1 MLIRNKI
8 LICLIIMAVML
19 AGCATKAVKGNNEQA
34 RPAEKLSSIFS
45 KEPSDR
51 ELFDEAL
58 SYLTNNPKEPNYHEA
73 KVRLERLVAQFPESK
88 WVAGAQAL
96 ISTLDRISVL
106 QDALTSEKVKAH
118 GTQVRLAKEIESLRS
133 GDRQIE
139 GKYSA
144 EINRLQQEN
153 EQLKNDIR
161 QLKDLEIRLEKREK
175 MLR

>member
-1 MLIRNKI
+1 MLIRNKK

-34 RPAEKLSSIFS
+34 RPAEKFSGIFS
-45 KEPSDR
+45 KEPSDK

-58 SYLTNNPKEPNYHEA
+58 SCLTNNSKEPNYNEA
-73 KVRLERLVAQFPESK
+73 KVRLESFVAQFPESK
-88 WVAGAQAL
+88 WVAGARAL
-96 ISTLDRISVL
+96 ISTLDRIAAL
-106 QDALTSEKVKAH
+106 RDALTNEKVKAY
-118 GTQVRLAKEIESLRS
+118 GTQVRLAKEIEDLR
-133 GDRQIE
+133 GNDKQIE

-144 EINRLQQEN
+144 EINKLQQEN

-161 QLKDLEIRLEKREK
+161 QLKKLEIRLEKREK